1 MCQITLQG
9 GAQLFI
15 AEKTLNREILEARE
29 LWDELVRRRGEGIT
43 NTAIDR
49 NGEAVDIVAS
59 LREKIAHGVHYHDL
73 DARFSEDDTRAEL
86 AFNARVIETEQGW
99 GRRTNEQ
106 RKAARTKERAERNDR
121 EVRLGEA
128 LFVEN
133 AAHTQLVSSV
143 TIGDMSPADRTIL
156 STLRSRGLEVS
167 TDNVGHVTIHCS
179 ASALRAIIER
189 QTNTLEEV
197 GRQMAERERS
207 DDRGE
212 RLLIG
217 VETLDTLR
225 RLTGVEIPDTIEQER
240 EQERAIVARV
250 LNTPDWMRGIR
261 EGYAAG
267 LDEAEART
275 APNILDERIREQ
287 ITNLPRETTA
297 VGSIIIE
304 QLGVN
309 NPATPIQ
316 PQALEARE
324 EEIVAR
330 LREAGPDVAYLLK
343 VDGLDETQVGSFVE
357 RLRGERLQGEELH
370 AEILWDDNQQP
381 IAIEIDGPLSLRL
394 ASRPASRGRG

>member
-1 MCQITLQG
+1 M
-9 GAQLFI
+9 
-15 AEKTLNREILEARE
+15 
-29 LWDELVRRRGEGIT
+29 RRRGEGIT